1 MKNEYIVVWSPVAEF
16 TYLET
21 LSFIL
26 NNWTSKEA
34 EAFEQKVESLINILK
49 TQKNLCPPSR
59 KQRRIRKCVIT
70 PQTSLIYQFSK
81 GNIEIIAFFDNRTN
95 HNF

>member
-1 MKNEYIVVWSPVAEF
+1 MTKENIIVWSPVAEF

-26 NNWTSKEA
+26 KTWTSKEA
-34 EAFEQKVESLINILK
+34 EAFKLKVESLVNLLK

-59 KQRRIRKCVIT
+59 KQRRIRRCVIT